1 MWASSAVP
9 FFLINRILDS
19 YIKGIR
25 DDALHLS
32 GSFSSSSAVVTFV
45 DMPLRGNAFFRAQ
58 SGLTNVFPI
67 RVFKTM
73 LVVPFITS

>member
-1 MWASSAVP
+1 MRASSVAT
-9 FFLINRILDS
+9 FCSINRILDS
-19 YIKGIR
+19 SIKGIR

-45 DMPLRGNAFFRAQ
+45 DMPLRRNAFFRAQ

-73 LVVPFITS
+73 FVVPLIPF